1 MWRRWKESQATCEGG
16 KKAKQ
21 CEILQL
27 ERKGPLVVHTDYRM
41 EIAGQESGFQASMQ
55 GISYDSE
62 WNQEARCI
70 QIHACQSI
78 HDSGTTQYKHG
89 SDYDVGHEAEAQEYD
104 MRMCAPS
111 GFHNFTYGMCAGCL
125 PLDLNGQHSE
135 QQYLQRQQQ
144 QQPITN
150 KPNII

>member
-1 MWRRWKESQATCEGG
+1 VNKV
-16 KKAKQ
+16 
-21 CEILQL
+21 
-27 ERKGPLVVHTDYRM
+27 ERKGALVVHTDYRM
-41 EIAGQESGFQASMQ
+41 EIAGQESGFEASMQ
-55 GISYDSE
+55 GISYDSK
-62 WNQEARCI
+62 WNQEACCI

-78 HDSGTTQYKHG
+78 HDSRTTQYKHG
-89 SDYDVGHEAEAQEYD
+89 SDYDVGHEAEAQEHD

-111 GFHNFTYGMCAGCL
+111 GFHNFTYGMCARCL

-150 KPNII
+150 KPDII